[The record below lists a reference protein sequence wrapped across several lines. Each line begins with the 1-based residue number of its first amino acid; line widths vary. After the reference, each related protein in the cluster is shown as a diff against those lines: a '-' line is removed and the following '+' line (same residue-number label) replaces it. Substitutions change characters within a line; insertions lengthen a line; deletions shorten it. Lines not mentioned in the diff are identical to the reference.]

1 MHDRY
6 IHTFIHTYIHSYIH
20 TYIYLGVIQVL
31 RMFRAPFPQNLSL
44 NTYADL
50 QPLPRF
56 EPKDSIHTYTMCVA
70 RFAVLFYL
78 VLRALS
84 EECSMLQTEP
94 WAKKRGLRIY
104 FCSAA
109 CCDGPVRVPRKWK
122 MKVAIRCYMKLFQ
135 LWGGCS
141 LWGSECSFT
150 FWHSYT
156 DTWNNFPTR
165 SG

>member
-1 MHDRY
+1 MKTSQTSKY
-6 IHTFIHTYIHSYIH
+6 I
-20 TYIYLGVIQVL
+20 
-31 RMFRAPFPQNLSL
+31 MFVDYSKVWADAAAFPVW
-44 NTYADL
+44 
-50 QPLPRF
+50 PKR
-56 EPKDSIHTYTMCVA
+56 EPKDSIHKSMFGA
-70 RFAVLFYL
+70 RFAVLSFL

-94 WAKKRGLRIY
+94 WAKKRGLRI
-104 FCSAA
+104 FLFSAA

-156 DTWNNFPTR
+156 DTWNILEELPDSFWLKEQQKVLPT
-165 SG
+165 